1 MGRRVFLTGG
11 SGLIGGA
18 LLGRL
23 LARGDE
29 VVALARSDAAATA
42 LRERGARVAHGDLLD
57 AETLLAGMRGCE
69 LAFNVAGV
77 NTHCPRDA
85 TELFRPN
92 AEGAETVAR
101 AAARAGVERLVH
113 TSSAATLGEPRGT
126 VGSESSPHRGWY
138 LSAYEASKHAGEL
151 RVLAV
156 ARETGLPVVSVNPT
170 SVQGPGRSGGTG
182 RFLVAALDG
191 RLRFFVETFIS
202 IVDVEDCVEGHL
214 LAAAHGRAGER
225 CVLSGASLS
234 TDEMR
239 DLLARVGGAR
249 REPLMLPGGVISAA
263 AGAVELGARLIRRKP
278 PFCRA
283 MARTIRH
290 GHRYDGS
297 RACRELGLRYTPVEE
312 TLRRTLR
319 WAVAEGLA
327 RGRAAA

>member
-18 LLGRL
+18 LLRRL

-42 LRERGARVAHGDLLD
+42 LRARGARVVRGDLLD
-57 AETLLAGMRGCE
+57 EEALLAGMRGAE
-69 LAFNVAGV
+69 LALNVAGV

-85 TELFRPN
+85 AELFRAN
-92 AEGAETVAR
+92 AEGAEAVAR
-101 AAARAGVERLVH
+101 VAARAGVGALVH
-113 TSSAATLGEPRGT
+113 TSSAATLGEPAGT
-126 VGSESSPHRGWY
+126 VGSESSPHRGWF
-138 LSAYEASKHAGEL
+138 LSAYEASKLAGER

-156 ARETGLPVVSVNPT
+156 AGETGLAVVSVNPA

-191 RLRFFVETFIS
+191 RLRFFVDTFIS
-202 IVDVEDCVEGHL
+202 LVDVEDCVEGHL
-214 LAAAHGRAGER
+214 LAAARGRAGER
-225 CVLSGASLS
+225 YVLSGATLT
-234 TDEMR
+234 TDEALA
-239 DLLARVGGAR
+239 LLGRVTGAR
-249 REPLMLPGGVISAA
+249 REPFMLPRRVISAA
-263 AGAVELGARLIRRKP
+263 AGAVELGARVAGRKP

-283 MARTIRH
+283 MARTILH

-319 WAVAEGLA
+319 WAVAEGLV
-327 RGRAAA
+327 REPAAA